1 MRKEKQRGGKH
12 FQFLCFRLLRFFVFS
27 FFAFLAEIVVAPYA
41 NTPMK
46 FICTSTSTERVR
58 GYKS

>member
-12 FQFLCFRLLRFFVFS
+12 FQFLCFRLLRFFL
-27 FFAFLAEIVVAPYA
+27 FAFLAEIVVAPYA

-58 GYKS
+58 G